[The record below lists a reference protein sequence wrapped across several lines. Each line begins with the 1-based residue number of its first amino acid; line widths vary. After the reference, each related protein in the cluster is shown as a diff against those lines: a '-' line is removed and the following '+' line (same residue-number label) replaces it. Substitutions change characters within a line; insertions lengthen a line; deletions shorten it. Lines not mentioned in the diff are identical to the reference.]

1 MIIITMVSQKY
12 WKRYLIY
19 SFCDEGRARVRLFCI
34 LSVFSDN
41 CFYFILLGCIILL
54 IRLEEVG
61 YMGEAYRRFWN
72 LTFVNDERDTR
83 FQFWSSMSI
92 QFIILIAFTGIFVF
106 LFTNRFLLS
115 LVCLPLFLVG
125 FTVIVWPVTSA
136 VIRRVNDVGTNS
148 FLFKRMKFLYSILV
162 LVGAIIYLLRIFF
175 NIQLLGM
182 DHFNTYAMVVFLS
195 YIIFLLWY
203 CTLPSNRYNT

>member
-1 MIIITMVSQKY
+1 
-12 WKRYLIY
+12 
-19 SFCDEGRARVRLFCI
+19 
-34 LSVFSDN
+34 
-41 CFYFILLGCIILL
+41 
-54 IRLEEVG
+54 
-61 YMGEAYRRFWN
+61 MGEAYRRFWN

-83 FQFWSSMSI
+83 FQFWSSILI
-92 QFIILIAFTGIFVF
+92 QFFLLIAFTGIFVF
-106 LFTNRFLLS
+106 LYTK
-115 LVCLPLFLVG
+115 LVWLPLFLVG
-125 FTVIVWPVTSA
+125 FTVIIWPVTSA

-203 CTLPSNRYNT
+203 CTLPSNFYKSNHELNHS